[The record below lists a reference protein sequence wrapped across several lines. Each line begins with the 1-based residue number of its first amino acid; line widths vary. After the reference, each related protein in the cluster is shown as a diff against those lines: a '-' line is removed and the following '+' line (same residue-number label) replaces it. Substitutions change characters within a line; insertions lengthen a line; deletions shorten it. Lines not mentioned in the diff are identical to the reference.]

1 MRVSM
6 QKPGLNM
13 CGGYVRELLYEKAD
27 LVLVF
32 RFWGILATSAMRAA
46 TLIVAG
52 LYLENA
58 VDAPVDNIP
67 SAIADR

>member
-1 MRVSM
+1 MR
-6 QKPGLNM
+6 KPGLNM
-13 CGGYVRELLYEKAD
+13 CGGYLCELLYEKAD

-32 RFWGILATSAMRAA
+32 RFRGILATSAMRAA
-46 TLIVAG
+46 TLIVAD